1 MSTQFQVRLFDAAR
15 SAVREETVEAESRV
29 VLEERLAAAGAVVL
43 SVQPVAHTN
52 DARSLSG
59 GGPALDVA
67 WWCRELRTLLAAG
80 MTVVEAIETLNAQ
93 SLGRAR
99 AQTHA
104 ALVMY
109 LRQGQAL
116 SAAMQAV
123 GSFPSV
129 LVAGVKASERT
140 SSLIEAL
147 DDYLRYHEMLDRLRK
162 QVVSAAIYPAVVVSL
177 GGVITLFL
185 LLFVMPRF
193 AHMYSD
199 LRGGLSWTTQAL
211 VGVSRLLGEHGP
223 AVGVAMVAIVIAAV
237 AAWRSGHVAGAGSW
251 IARRIGPLQRQLD
264 EFRLAKL
271 YHSLAL
277 MFRGGYALD
286 DALGQC
292 AAMFRHDGLSERISD
307 GVRAARDAL
316 ARGQRVSTAFADAGL
331 TDTVTQRL
339 LAVGERSGNFDRV
352 LQTIA
357 ERHAGNFTVFVERAT
372 RIVEPLLL
380 LLVALVVGGIVVMMY
395 MPVFDIAS
403 SIR

>member
-1 MSTQFQVRLFDAAR
+1 
-15 SAVREETVEAESRV
+15 
-29 VLEERLAAAGAVVL
+29 
-43 SVQPVAHTN
+43 
-52 DARSLSG
+52 
-59 GGPALDVA
+59 
-67 WWCRELRTLLAAG
+67 LLAAG

-104 ALVMY
+104 GLVMH

-140 SSLIEAL
+140 SSLIDAL
-147 DDYLRYHEMLDRLRK
+147 DDYLRYHEMLERLRK
-162 QVVSAAIYPAVVVSL
+162 QIVSAAIYPAVVVSL

-193 AHMYSD
+193 AHMYAD

-211 VGVSRLLGEHGP
+211 VGVSRLLSEHGM
-223 AVGVAMVAIVIAAV
+223 AVGMATAAVVIAVV
-237 AAWRSGHVAGAGSW
+237 AAWRGGQIVRAGHWV
-251 IARRIGPLQRQLD
+251 ARRIGPLQRQLD

-271 YHSLAL
+271 YHALAL

-292 AAMFRHDGLSERISD
+292 AAMFQRDGLSERISD
-307 GVRAARDAL
+307 GVQSARSAL
-316 ARGQRVSTAFADAGL
+316 ASGQRVSTAFADARL
-331 TDTVTQRL
+331 TDAVTQRL

-372 RIVEPLLL
+372 RVVEPLLL